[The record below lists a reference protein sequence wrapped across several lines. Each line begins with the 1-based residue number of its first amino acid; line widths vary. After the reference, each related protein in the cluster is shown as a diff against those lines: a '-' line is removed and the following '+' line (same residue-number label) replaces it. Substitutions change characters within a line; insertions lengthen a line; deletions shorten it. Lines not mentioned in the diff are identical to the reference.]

1 MEHEDKQLNL
11 NRIMK
16 GHDTFTMDV
25 IKELYQLFLQKDNA
39 DYNEQKSIRRKIRE
53 KGFYI
58 SDFPDFAKNMNS
70 TDFRL
75 LCNSGRITITDKDK
89 NMKSD
94 DVAEFLC
101 NNDDNQS
108 NKIRL
113 DNNENLNSKNAEPQD
128 NEDFKEG
135 LKPWVD
141 EHSEILILGSLPSDV
156 SIRKRAYYQNKS
168 KNSFWKLMH
177 GLFGEGPDSKEF
189 LMKHHIALWDCLA
202 AANREGSLDS
212 NILGG
217 ERPNNIQQLLESHPS
232 IRRIVINGKSK
243 AKGYFDRY
251 FSDLYSHID
260 VKIVSSSSNANS
272 IEFEAKLED
281 WKKIMK

>member
-1 MEHEDKQLNL
+1 
-11 NRIMK
+11 MK
-16 GHDTFTMDV
+16 GRDTFTMAV
-25 IKELYQLFLQKDNA
+25 IKELKQLFLQKDNA

-58 SDFPDFAKNMNS
+58 SDFSKYITDFTKKNMNS
-70 TDFRL
+70 TDFIRL
-75 LCNSGRITITDKDK
+75 CIDGTIKITYKDEY
-89 NMKSD
+89 MKSD

-113 DNNENLNSKNAEPQD
+113 GNNENLSSKNAEPQD
-128 NEDFKEG
+128 NENFKEG

-141 EHSEILILGSLPSDV
+141 EHSEILILGSFPSDV
-156 SIRKRAYYQNKS
+156 SLRERAYYQNKS

-202 AANREGSLDS
+202 AVNRAGSLDS
-212 NILGG
+212 NISGG
-217 ERPNNIQQLLESHPS
+217 ERPNNIPQLLESHPS

-243 AKGYFDRY
+243 ARDYFDRY
-251 FSDLYSHID
+251 FYDLHKSSIEII
-260 VKIVSSSSNANS
+260 IVESSSNTNS
-272 IEFEAKLED
+272 IEFETKLED
-281 WKKIMK
+281 WKKILK

>member
-1 MEHEDKQLNL
+1 
-11 NRIMK
+11 MK
-16 GHDTFTMDV
+16 GRDTFTMAV

-39 DYNEQKSIRRKIRE
+39 DYNEQKSIRRKIRK

-58 SDFPDFAKNMNS
+58 SDFAKDMNS

-89 NMKSD
+89 SMKSD

-108 NKIRL
+108 NEIWL
-113 DNNENLNSKNAEPQD
+113 GNNENLSSKNAEPQD
-128 NEDFKEG
+128 NENFKEG
-135 LKPWVD
+135 LGPWVD

-156 SIRKRAYYQNKS
+156 SIRKQAYYQNKS

-217 ERPNNIQQLLESHPS
+217 ERPNNIPQLLESHPS
-232 IRRIVINGKSK
+232 IRRIVINGKST
-243 AKGYFDRY
+243 ARDYFDKY
-251 FSDLYSHID
+251 FYDLHKSSI
-260 VKIVSSSSNANS
+260 KIIIVTSSSRNTRRIS
-272 IEFEAKLED
+272 FEAKLEE
-281 WKKIMK
+281 WKKILK

>member
-1 MEHEDKQLNL
+1 
-11 NRIMK
+11 MK
-16 GHDTFTMDV
+16 GRDTFTMDV

-70 TDFRL
+70 TEFRL

-89 NMKSD
+89 YMKSD

-108 NKIRL
+108 NEIRL
-113 DNNENLNSKNAEPQD
+113 GYNENLCSKNAEPQD
-128 NEDFKEG
+128 NENFKEG

-141 EHSEILILGSLPSDV
+141 EHSEILILGSFPSDV
-156 SIRKRAYYQNKS
+156 SLRERAYYQNKS
-168 KNSFWKLMH
+168 KNSFWKLIH

-217 ERPNNIQQLLESHPS
+217 ERPNNIQQLLESHTS
-232 IRRIVINGKSK
+232 IRRIVINGKST
-243 AKGYFDRY
+243 ARDYFGRY
-251 FSDLYSHID
+251 FSDLYNDIEIIT
-260 VKIVSSSSNANS
+260 VGSSSNTNS
-272 IEFEAKLED
+272 IEFETKLED
-281 WKKIMK
+281 WKKILK